1 MRPRVWLAGVMLPV
15 WLLAAVSA
23 PTLEVVDATRGI
35 VLWQGPAEPG
45 MQFLLRYTHSS
56 ERVPVEG
63 VFRLDAD
70 LRIVVEETAFASFGP
85 GLPEMPPGTPYV
97 IRDGMIRVAGGG
109 QVLPELSFFVHPFTE
124 HVFEWAEERVALSSR
139 LPAGTLVKI
148 RVRGAS

>member
-1 MRPRVWLAGVMLPV
+1 MRLRAWLVGLMLPV
-15 WLLAAVSA
+15 GLLAAVSA
-23 PTLEVVDATRGI
+23 PTLEVVDATRGT

-45 MQFLLRYTHSS
+45 MHFLLRYTHSS

-124 HVFEWAEERVALSSR
+124 HVFEWATERVPLSSR

>member
-1 MRPRVWLAGVMLPV
+1 MRIRDRLLSLILPL
-15 WLLAAVSA
+15 WLLAAASG
-23 PTLEVVDATRGI
+23 PTLEVMDATRGI
-35 VLWQGPAEPG
+35 VLWQAPAHPG
-45 MQFLLRYTHSS
+45 IEFRLQYTHSS

-109 QVLPELSFFVHPFTE
+109 QVLPELSFFVHPFTD
-124 HVFEWAEERVALSSR
+124 HVFVRERDRVPLSSR
-139 LPAGTLVKI
+139 LPGGTVVKI
-148 RVRGAS
+148 RVRRSP

>member
-1 MRPRVWLAGVMLPV
+1 MRLRAWLVGLMLPV
-15 WLLAAVSA
+15 GLLAAVSA

-45 MQFLLRYTHSS
+45 MHFLLRYIHSS

-63 VFRLDAD
+63 VFRLDAG

-124 HVFEWAEERVALSSR
+124 HVFEWATERVPLSSR

>member
-1 MRPRVWLAGVMLPV
+1 MRPRVWLAGLMLPV
-15 WLLAAVSA
+15 WLLAAV
-23 PTLEVVDATRGI
+23 PPPILEVVDATHGV

-63 VFRLDAD
+63 VFRLDAG

-124 HVFEWAEERVALSSR
+124 HVFEWAAERVTLSSR